1 LDPAAQYLKSRTA
14 SAVRNKQVRRCGPRL
29 KIAGLTGSH
38 APAQHR
44 DDDLV
49 QGGDLYRLM
58 SERKAAIDRNIRS
71 EPWTSQQSG
80 HHRAVNRQL

>member
-1 LDPAAQYLKSRTA
+1 
-14 SAVRNKQVRRCGPRL
+14 L

-38 APAQHR
+38 APVQHR
-44 DDDLV
+44 DDDDLV

-71 EPWTSQQSG
+71 EPRTSQQSG
-80 HHRAVNRQL
+80 HHRAVNRKL